1 MTLTFR
7 ILREFLPRASL
18 LLQKCLCLRQG
29 TLLRLSSLSRQKRI
43 RLQTLDQCR
52 VNLTVLRVDSYLQIL
67 TTTDHL
73 CDLRWVGGAL
83 I

>member
-18 LLQKCLCLRQG
+18 LLQKYLCQRQG
-29 TLLRLSSLSRQKRI
+29 TLLRLSCLSRQKRI
-43 RLQTLDQCR
+43 RLQTLDQSR
-52 VNLTVLRVDSYLQIL
+52 VNLTVLRVDPCLQIL
-67 TTTDHL
+67 NTTDHL